1 MYQSGS
7 DTRFHKE
14 EYMDRK
20 RFLGW
25 CCLGFLG
32 LLGCAPKEDNQVVFY
47 LTSEDFRIEHF
58 QNRMNEQFPDYTVI
72 FNYMATGN
80 LAAKLAAEGTETECD
95 IVGELDTAYLEGL
108 LDNLADLSS
117 YDSSVFLDSLA
128 PAHHKYL
135 PMTKNSGCIF
145 YSEEF
150 LTARN
155 LPVPASYDDLLNPA
169 YKGFIS
175 MPNPKS
181 SSTGFFFL
189 RNLINTRGEDAAF
202 AYFDKLAGNILQFT
216 SSGSGPVN
224 ALVQGEAG
232 VGLGMTF
239 QVVTTVNQGVPLK
252 ILFFEEGSPY
262 SVYGTAIIKGKETK
276 KAVKDVFE
284 FFLTTLIYEDKE
296 LYMPEQ
302 IFKVQPNTI
311 PNYPQNVPM
320 ADMTGI
326 DDLAEKQ
333 RILEKWKY

>member
-1 MYQSGS
+1 M
-7 DTRFHKE
+7 
-14 EYMDRK
+14 K
-20 RFLGW
+20 RCIGYGVVLLGA
-25 CCLGFLG
+25 LVLF
-32 LLGCAPKEDNQVVFY
+32 GCAPKEDNRVVFY

-58 QNRMNEQFPDYTVI
+58 QNRVHEQFPDYTVV

-95 IVGELDTAYLEGL
+95 IIGELDTAYLEGL

-117 YDSSVFLDSLA
+117 YDSSVFLDSLV

-135 PMTKNSGCIF
+135 PMTKNTGCIF
-145 YSEEF
+145 YREEF
-150 LTARN
+150 LKARN

-169 YKGFIS
+169 YKGIIS

-202 AYFDKLAGNILQFT
+202 AYFDKLAENILQFT

-224 ALVQGEAG
+224 ALIQGEAG
-232 VGLGMTF
+232 IGLGMTF
-239 QVVTTVNQGVPLK
+239 QAVTALNQGVPLK
-252 ILFFEEGSPY
+252 IIFFEEGSPY

-296 LYMPEQ
+296 LFMPEQ
-302 IFKVQPNTI
+302 IFKVQPNNI
-311 PNYPQNVPM
+311 PNYPQNVPA

-333 RILEKWKY
+333 RILENWKY